1 MAKKR
6 IQNLLKHVVCI
17 LLCLC
22 VVLPFY
28 MVLINSFKTKA
39 EAENLIE
46 EAADRAENPS
56 FFKKLTG
63 IFSSKYDKEGLL
75 ILKEEHFL

>member
-1 MAKKR
+1 MLALYARIEVMAEDG
-6 IQNLLKHVVCI
+6 IEL
-17 LLCLC
+17 
-22 VVLPFY
+22 
-28 MVLINSFKTKA
+28 TKA
-39 EAENLIE
+39 ETENPLE
-46 EAADRAENPS
+46 AAADRAENPS